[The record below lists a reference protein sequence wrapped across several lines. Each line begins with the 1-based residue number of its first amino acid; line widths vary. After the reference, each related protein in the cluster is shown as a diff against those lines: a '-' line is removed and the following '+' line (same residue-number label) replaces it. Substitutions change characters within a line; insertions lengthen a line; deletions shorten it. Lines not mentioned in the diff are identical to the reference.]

1 MYEYSTDM
9 KGAKIEVLGIERG
22 NGTKLTK
29 THNKTFLNSNKVST
43 HEGKIT
49 LFNSELRNV
58 LCWLWIH
65 IYAPSRLKAVV
76 QCSPFITL
84 CP

>member
-9 KGAKIEVLGIERG
+9 KGANIEVLGIERG

-43 HEGKIT
+43 YEGKVT

-58 LCWLWIH
+58 LYWLWIH
-65 IYAPSRLKAVV
+65 IYTPSRLKAVV
-76 QCSPFITL
+76 QRSPFIM
-84 CP
+84 PYP